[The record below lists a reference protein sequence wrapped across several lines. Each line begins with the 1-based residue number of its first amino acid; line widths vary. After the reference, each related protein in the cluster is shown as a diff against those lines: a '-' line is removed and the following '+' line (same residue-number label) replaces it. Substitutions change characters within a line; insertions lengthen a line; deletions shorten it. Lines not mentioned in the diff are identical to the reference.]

1 MKLISLLIVVLGV
14 GLSEKTFA
22 GLGNSENEIAALYG
36 KSIDPGSP
44 DSDGTITN
52 TYQKGDYLILVQF
65 AKGSCVAES
74 YTRKDRRKFSDKE
87 LATLLSGNASGKE
100 WKKQLGG
107 AQTWE
112 RSDHAAHAWTET
124 LAGRP
129 TLLIQAKSGS

>member
-1 MKLISLLIVVLGV
+1 MKRALSLLFI
-14 GLSEKTFA
+14 LSVAFSTRTFA
-22 GLGNSENEIAALYG
+22 GLGNSENEIVGLYG

-87 LATLLSGNASGKE
+87 ITAILSSNAGGKE
-100 WKKQLGG
+100 WKRQLGAG
-107 AQTWE
+107 QNWE
-112 RSDHAAHAWTET
+112 RTDHAAHAWTET
-124 LAGRP
+124 LTGRP

>member
-1 MKLISLLIVVLGV
+1 MKRTLLLLLLV
-14 GLSEKTFA
+14 GIACTARTFA

-74 YTRKDRRKFSDKE
+74 YTRKDRHKFSDKE
-87 LATLLSGNASGKE
+87 ITRLLSSNASGKE
-100 WKKQLGG
+100 WKRQLGTG
-107 AQTWE
+107 QNWE
-112 RSDHAAHAWTET
+112 RTDHAAHAWTEI

>member
-1 MKLISLLIVVLGV
+1 MKRALSLLFI
-14 GLSEKTFA
+14 LSVAFSTRTFA
-22 GLGNSENEIAALYG
+22 GLGNSENEIVALYG

-74 YTRKDRRKFSDKE
+74 YTRKDRHKFSEKE
-87 LATLLSGNASGKE
+87 LTTLLSGSASGKE

-107 AQTWE
+107 EQKWE
-112 RSDHAAHAWTET
+112 RSDHGAQAWTEV

-129 TLLIQAKSGS
+129 TLLVQAKS

>member
-1 MKLISLLIVVLGV
+1 MKRALSLLFILSVTLGAR
-14 GLSEKTFA
+14 TFA
-22 GLGNSENEIAALYG
+22 GLGNSESEIVGLYG

-87 LATLLSGNASGKE
+87 IT
-100 WKKQLGG
+100 
-107 AQTWE
+107 
-112 RSDHAAHAWTET
+112 RF
-124 LAGRP
+124 
-129 TLLIQAKSGS
+129 

>member
-1 MKLISLLIVVLGV
+1 MKRALSLLFILALA
-14 GLSEKTFA
+14 LSARTFA
-22 GLGNSENEIAALYG
+22 GLGNNENEIAALYG

-52 TYQKGDYLILVQF
+52 TYQKGEYLILVQF

-87 LATLLSGNASGKE
+87 ITALLSSNASGKE
-100 WKKQLGG
+100 WKRQLGAG
-107 AQTWE
+107 QNWE
-112 RSDHAAHAWTET
+112 RTDHAAHAWTEV

>member
-1 MKLISLLIVVLGV
+1 MKRTLLLLFIVVIACGV
-14 GLSEKTFA
+14 RTFA
-22 GLGNSENEIAALYG
+22 GLGNSENEIVALYG

-52 TYQKGDYLILVQF
+52 TYQNGDYLILVQF

-74 YTRKDRRKFSDKE
+74 YTRKDGRKFSDKE
-87 LATLLSGNASGKE
+87 ITALLSSNASGEE

-107 AQTWE
+107 GQKWE

-129 TLLIQAKSGS
+129 TLLIQAKSGN

>member
-1 MKLISLLIVVLGV
+1 MKPALSLLFILAVAF
-14 GLSEKTFA
+14 SARTFA
-22 GLGNSENEIAALYG
+22 SLGNSENEIAALYG

-87 LATLLSGNASGKE
+87 ITAILSSNAGGKE

-107 AQTWE
+107 EQKWE
-112 RSDHAAHAWTET
+112 RSDHGAQAWTET
-124 LAGRP
+124 WPDDRRC
-129 TLLIQAKSGS
+129 

>member
-1 MKLISLLIVVLGV
+1 MKRALSLLFILSVALGAR
-14 GLSEKTFA
+14 TFA
-22 GLGNSENEIAALYG
+22 GLGNSESEIVGLYG

-52 TYQKGDYLILVQF
+52 TYQKGDYPILVQF

-87 LATLLSGNASGKE
+87 ITAILSSNAGGKE
-100 WKKQLGG
+100 WKRQLGAG
-107 AQTWE
+107 QIWE
-112 RSDHAAHAWTET
+112 RTDHAAHAWTET
-124 LAGRP
+124 LTGRP